1 MRLRI
6 PHPVQTWFTSIS
18 GTSKRNPLLHRSDQ
32 TTADVSAPVQSNPAV
47 LEAIQDLCYEIFAI
61 PVATTEA
68 VHIAQAVCGHIYE
81 FSQSSQPP
89 LQQLAMEMLPT
100 LVHVYLVMLANSGRE
115 EFALGV
121 SKTRR
126 PPDADS
132 KPLHRSRAQE
142 TPLDESLTSSKVR
155 KSFRSRVSNLA
166 SKQSSNLLRGHQIMR
181 QRTRKM
187 FAGLSPQPVF
197 RHKQQQQQQKQPAGQ
212 VQQSP
217 AVTTTTAEAAAEV
230 VPASTVSLL
239 GGLPAFAANLAA
251 LSAILEACLL
261 SLYNAYALRQPA
273 VPQSRSAD
281 GIPAA
286 LFGGSI
292 FSAAIPTPAA
302 VTAINMLSPRVR
314 TDLTSGSIL
323 LPTPTERL
331 VVQSSSIGSSS
342 SSPLPPRLPSLA
354 DCQPSIVSSISSRGE
369 QGEQGI
375 HLTRPRLPREKQIT
389 ASNRMRILC
398 LLCRNYVD
406 HVFTSSTLSREAFCQ
421 LALLLGPRGM
431 QHSLPPRLLTANF
444 RKHRRKKGWNKI
456 CRKRFEN
463 IRTVD
468 VSGLASTD
476 AVAVAT
482 SVQLAASIP
491 SAALQSPRRPKRLS
505 SEEGGPLEGPETS
518 TSISAS
524 SSSSSPSSA
533 FSSNVSE
540 DETGSNMS
548 IYSNSSSNSVAADEK
563 DGPLPD
569 GTNANNNA
577 GVHQTDSDGAA
588 DDGDEYLSSTADH
601 DPSTVDEGHQLQAP
615 TSPSFSSSPAVVSSA
630 ASSATSKDTPL
641 ALDSPR
647 VPTGSKNGPASRD
660 SLCRVTATT
669 GAAMPPHGAVKRME
683 VSATAANS
691 PLTSTGAEGKRQ
703 PKQRHRKARR
713 RQRHA
718 SDPTRSASSV
728 PPVSR
733 IARLSSDFVL
743 ELLPGLDYLLDT
755 ELAPRS
761 VEAIRALESRATF
774 ELWPDILLYINGITN
789 GQPFRTA
796 VVASQQLSTNT
807 NQSHSSARDNTSEHS
822 GSHRAITATSRAGG
836 ARHRH
841 QHHLPP
847 VISESC
853 KTALPGDDRTLSS
866 PVVPALGTVSKPS
879 PHIITNAGFQAL
891 RTAEDIPLVESP
903 FSTETERSLAD
914 TTSARPPIDTIFS
927 TYSKD
932 MLVSPSVS
940 GRDFRLSGF
949 SSPQGYPR
957 RRANS
962 LDQIFKGLRKHKGRP
977 VTFANPPCEIPN
989 QPESPPHN
997 FTPRLDCHPRP
1008 SSCIRID
1015 SRRRSL

>member
-1 MRLRI
+1 
-6 PHPVQTWFTSIS
+6 
-18 GTSKRNPLLHRSDQ
+18 
-32 TTADVSAPVQSNPAV
+32 
-47 LEAIQDLCYEIFAI
+47 
-61 PVATTEA
+61 
-68 VHIAQAVCGHIYE
+68 
-81 FSQSSQPP
+81 
-89 LQQLAMEMLPT
+89 
-100 LVHVYLVMLANSGRE
+100 
-115 EFALGV
+115 
-121 SKTRR
+121 
-126 PPDADS
+126 
-132 KPLHRSRAQE
+132 
-142 TPLDESLTSSKVR
+142 
-155 KSFRSRVSNLA
+155 
-166 SKQSSNLLRGHQIMR
+166 
-181 QRTRKM
+181 
-187 FAGLSPQPVF
+187 
-197 RHKQQQQQQKQPAGQ
+197 
-212 VQQSP
+212 
-217 AVTTTTAEAAAEV
+217 
-230 VPASTVSLL
+230 
-239 GGLPAFAANLAA
+239 
-251 LSAILEACLL
+251 
-261 SLYNAYALRQPA
+261 
-273 VPQSRSAD
+273 
-281 GIPAA
+281 
-286 LFGGSI
+286 
-292 FSAAIPTPAA
+292 
-302 VTAINMLSPRVR
+302 
-314 TDLTSGSIL
+314 
-323 LPTPTERL
+323 
-331 VVQSSSIGSSS
+331 
-342 SSPLPPRLPSLA
+342 
-354 DCQPSIVSSISSRGE
+354 
-369 QGEQGI
+369 
-375 HLTRPRLPREKQIT
+375 
-389 ASNRMRILC
+389 MRILC

-468 VSGLASTD
+468 VSSLASTD
-476 AVAVAT
+476 TVAVAT
-482 SVQLAASIP
+482 SVQPATPIHSVEP
-491 SAALQSPRRPKRLS
+491 QSPSGPKRLS
-505 SEEGGPLEGPETS
+505 SGEGGPLEGPETS

-548 IYSNSSSNSVAADEK
+548 IYSNSSSSNSVAPDEK

-577 GVHQTDSDGAA
+577 GVHKTDSDGAA
-588 DDGDEYLSSTADH
+588 DEGDEYLSSTADH
-601 DPSTVDEGHQLQAP
+601 DPSAVGEVHQLQAP
-615 TSPSFSSSPAVVSSA
+615 TSPSFSSSPGVVSSA

-641 ALDSPR
+641 ALGSPG
-647 VPTGSKNGPASRD
+647 VPTGPKNGLASKD
-660 SLCRVTATT
+660 SVCRVTATT
-669 GAAMPPHGAVKRME
+669 GTSMPPHSAVKRVE

-691 PLTSTGAEGKRQ
+691 PLTSTVAEGRRQ

-718 SDPTRSASSV
+718 SDPTRSASCA

-755 ELAPRS
+755 ELASRS

-807 NQSHSSARDNTSEHS
+807 NQSHSFARDNASEHS
-822 GSHRAITATSRAGG
+822 GSHRSITGASRAGV

-841 QHHLPP
+841 QHHSPP
-847 VISESC
+847 VTSEPC
-853 KTALPGDDRTLSS
+853 KTALPGDDRTLSG
-866 PVVPALGTVSKPS
+866 PVVPALGTVPKPS
-879 PHIITNAGFQAL
+879 PHIITNAEFQAL
-891 RTAEDIPLVESP
+891 RTAEDIPLVDSP
-903 FSTETERSLAD
+903 FSTGTERSLAD
-914 TTSARPPIDTIFS
+914 ATPARSPIDTVLS
-927 TYSKD
+927 AYSKD

-940 GRDFRLSGF
+940 GRDFRHSGF
-949 SSPQGYPR
+949 SSPQGHPR